1 MTEHGSFYRKII
13 YLVLIAVLLFP
24 ISQLGAP
31 ATTEDEGGR
40 LARLRVEYNLG
51 QAEIGGIDPA
61 SETIRLATLGL
72 RGVAVS
78 MLWTKANDYKK
89 KEDWTNFQ
97 ATLEQLAKLQPY
109 FIKFWQYQAWN
120 LTYNVSVE
128 LDDVRDRF
136 HYVKRGI
143 GFLKKGITYNRD
155 SPYLL
160 SDLGWF
166 IGNKIGRADERKDY
180 RRLFK
185 ADPDFHPDDRPPE
198 QRDNW
203 LVSRGWYETSVSA
216 VDDKKKSLGQK
227 NPTTFYA
234 DPGRSQINYSEAI
247 ETEGVFGEKAKS
259 AWAAAARL
267 WKDFGN
273 RDLKSS
279 LGFNIRLS
287 NVERLTEET
296 AKLEKELE
304 ELSRTGREDA
314 LAAKRAAL
322 TDEQRAILDGPETG
336 LTDEQMELR
345 YEAERLMHI
354 EPSDIA
360 DQIVKKTPD
369 KVAEARRLAKKISAT
384 RSRIRLT
391 KNNSDVVNYE
401 YWATRCRLEQTP
413 EALKARELSY
423 TGRRVFR
430 EDADLL
436 EAKRLYEDS
445 FVQWAKVLEA
455 FPELPLDSVTGSDIM
470 EYVEQYSTVLQQLDM
485 SLIDED
491 VGRDFPLWKLVEAN
505 DSSRAYTEGF
515 KKYLGMDE
523 PRNEEAPSEEAPS
536 EEAPSEETPSEETPS
551 EEASSGEEEPS
562 EETPEVTP
570 DETSSDEPPSDEE
583 SGETSDGET
592 GEQTATDPE

>member
-40 LARLRVEYNLG
+40 LAQLRDEYDLG
-51 QAEIGGIDPA
+51 QSDYGDIDPA

-78 MLWTKANDYKK
+78 MLWTKANEYKK

-185 ADPDFHPDDRPPE
+185 ADPDFHPADRPLE

-234 DPGRSQINYSEAI
+234 NPGRSQINYSEAI

-259 AWAAAARL
+259 AWATAARM

-279 LGFNIRLS
+279 MGFNIRLS
-287 NVERLTEET
+287 GVERLTEES
-296 AKLEKELE
+296 KELE
-304 ELSRTGREDA
+304 KRLGELSRTGREDA

-322 TDEQRAILDGPETG
+322 TAEQRAVLDGPETG
-336 LTDEQMELR
+336 LTDEQRDMR
-345 YEAERLMHI
+345 YEAQQLMRI
-354 EPSDIA
+354 EPADIA
-360 DQIVKKTPD
+360 DQIVKKSPE
-369 KVAEARRLAKKISAT
+369 KVAEARRLAKKISAI
-384 RSRIRLT
+384 RNRIRLT

-413 EALKARELSY
+413 EALKARDLSY
-423 TGRRVFR
+423 AGRKVFK

-470 EYVEQYSTVLQQLDM
+470 EYIEQYSTVLQQLDM
-485 SLIDED
+485 SLVDEE
-491 VGRDFPLWKLVEAN
+491 VGRDFPLWRLVEAN
-505 DSSRAYTEGF
+505 DNSREYEEGIR
-515 KKYLGMDE
+515 KYLGREE
-523 PRNEEAPSEEAPS
+523 PPRDAAPSGVA
-536 EEAPSEETPSEETPS
+536 
-551 EEASSGEEEPS
+551 
-562 EETPEVTP
+562 P
-570 DETSSDEPPSDEE
+570 DETPDKTPTDEPPSNGDVEEEADEPVA
-583 SGETSDGET
+583 GET
-592 GEQTATDPE
+592 GEEVTEDSE